1 MHRRR
6 DGTQALGS
14 LDYRPAATRPC
25 NLMPAGGRT
34 PLPRPSMH
42 PRIDW
47 RRRAGHWRAGPRARR
62 LATSALGLCCAAALA
77 RPASVQLSIGSPTR
91 ADQAQASAPAAS
103 APTARALSSELL
115 LLERVRRE
123 ALLETAR
130 ALVACGPRMG
140 GTPSGE
146 RASALLAAAFERA
159 GLAVRL
165 QQAPERWC
173 HHEPSWSLRALAAA
187 RPGEASAP
195 PPLVLASAWPYGF
208 SPAAAGRAPLAL
220 EARAGCAQLTGE
232 RVRGRARASSPVLVL
247 DDRATTEDGLH
258 ARVRE
263 LAARPDNPFP
273 VFGINKPEGEQLRAW
288 LAQERSVELEYAL
301 DARIERASPRTV
313 IGVLPA
319 RAGAPE
325 GHVLVC
331 AHGDSDAGGPGAN
344 DNASGAAIVLEM
356 ARAYAQAVSA
366 GELPPPARELRF
378 AIWGTEIASSRAYL
392 AALAEDPSPLLCVLN
407 YDQAGYSSG
416 ADALYLEPDDLPA
429 NEPFVRALCDGL
441 AQRAGTHGLPPRFA
455 STRSQ
460 GGTDS
465 YVFSSDAALAQRGVP
480 ALTLYAS
487 AWERTRELER
497 SPGMRG
503 ESWSER
509 ERVEVVGDLHYHSA
523 GDTPEN
529 TFEREPQ
536 HMEWGARAGLLA
548 LLLWQ
553 ESLP

>member
-1 MHRRR
+1 MQLRIDPRRPVTGQHRRPGPR
-6 DGTQALGS
+6 ALCVFLAGVAGTAALG
-14 LDYRPAATRPC
+14 LGARAARPAAQDT
-25 NLMPAGGRT
+25 PA
-34 PLPRPSMH
+34 
-42 PRIDW
+42 
-47 RRRAGHWRAGPRARR
+47 AGSQPTHAAG
-62 LATSALGLCCAAALA
+62 ALA
-77 RPASVQLSIGSPTR
+77 GEASLL
-91 ADQAQASAPAAS
+91 
-103 APTARALSSELL
+103 ARV
-115 LLERVRRE
+115 ERD
-123 ALLETAR
+123 ALLESAR

-146 RASALLAAAFERA
+146 RANAWLAAAFERA
-159 GLAVRL
+159 GLSVGV

-173 HHEPSWSLRALAAA
+173 HHEPSWSLRARAAA
-187 RPGEASAP
+187 LPGESNAP
-195 PPLVLASAWPYGF
+195 APLALESAWPYGF
-208 SPAAAGRAPLAL
+208 SPAAEGRAPLAL
-220 EARAGCAQLTGE
+220 EARAGHAQLTGE
-232 RVRGRARASSPVLVL
+232 RVRGRARTAQPVLVL
-247 DDRATTEDGLH
+247 DDRATTEGGGYP
-258 ARVRE
+258 RVRE

-273 VFGINKPEGEQLRAW
+273 VFGINAAEGAALRAW
-288 LAQERSVELEYAL
+288 LEQGRAVELQYAL

-319 RAGAPE
+319 RAGAPP

-356 ARAYAQAVSA
+356 ARAYAQAVRA
-366 GELPPPARELRF
+366 GELPAPARELRF

-392 AALAEDPSPLLCVLN
+392 AALADDPSPLLCVLN

-429 NEPFVRALCDGL
+429 NEPFVRALCGEL
-441 AQRAGTHGLPPRFA
+441 ARRAGAHGLPPRFA

-465 YVFSSDAALAQRGVP
+465 YVFSSDEALAARGVP

-523 GDTPEN
+523 GDTLEN
-529 TFEREPQ
+529 TIEREPQ
-536 HMEWGARAGLLA
+536 HMEWGARTGLLA
-548 LLLWQ
+548 LMLWQ